1 MINRVWL
8 RRFFD
13 NAALLVSVPALFR
26 WPGIGDF
33 FPRNR
38 GRFRP
43 WRPLRFCLR
52 R

>member
-13 NAALLVSVPALFR
+13 NAALLVSVPALFSLAGY
-26 WPGIGDF
+26 WGLF
-33 FPRNR
+33 SEE
-38 GRFRP
+38 P
-43 WRPLRFCLR
+43 WALSDMAPLRFCLR